1 MGCPTICTF
10 SIFFILYHAFKLLVL
25 RSHDLVW
32 FLICCQR
39 IFAEIAQHVFMRLA
53 PPYPR
58 AKEEFCEAGFE
69 CVPAS
74 SGSLPQE
81 ATSAPGGK
89 NSTNASETLPTV
101 NALNQTHK
109 NTSAK
114 TPSLRGMRIGHI
126 GGIGHPGFHPVHP
139 YRPYRPIHPY
149 YHPWRPYRPYYRPWL
164 YPRRERVWGNAITC
178 PCGSL
183 AFFTRMCSINDAILR
198 NTVLFTRPTAGDS
211 YCRYSILWLQKGF
224 TFRLRCV

>member
-1 MGCPTICTF
+1 MGKPLILVFSLLLAQPARSSKNSWLDITNASSSEGNIINCTWG
-10 SIFFILYHAFKLLVL
+10 ILCRKGF
-25 RSHDLVW
+25 
-32 FLICCQR
+32 QR
-39 IFAEIAQHVFMRLA
+39 PAGETG
-53 PPYPR
+53 
-58 AKEEFCEAGFE
+58 EEFCEAGFE

-81 ATSAPGGK
+81 ATSAPDGK

-139 YRPYRPIHPY
+139 GPFRPYRPIHPY

-178 PCGSL
+178 PCG
-183 AFFTRMCSINDAILR
+183 
-198 NTVLFTRPTAGDS
+198 V
-211 YCRYSILWLQKGF
+211 YCRWGF
-224 TFRLRCV
+224 RYVHGRRVCNGALLCTPCV

>member
-1 MGCPTICTF
+1 
-10 SIFFILYHAFKLLVL
+10 
-25 RSHDLVW
+25 
-32 FLICCQR
+32 
-39 IFAEIAQHVFMRLA
+39 MRLA

-224 TFRLRCV
+224 TFRLRCVWECVCVFATVLVL